1 MEHLVIV
8 GAGQSAIQCITSLR
22 KEDYSGLITLVG
34 EEEHLPYQRPPLSK
48 GFLEDTVSNER
59 LYFKKLEFFVENKV
73 QLKLGTKAEEIDIEN
88 NNIHLSDNTKL
99 SFDKLVFATG
109 SSVRKLDF
117 PGKDLNSI
125 HYLRGLDDALS
136 IKKDLQTRQNIVV
149 VGAGYIGLEVA
160 AIAAKQN
167 KSVTVI
173 EMADRVMNRTVDPQ
187 ISDYYLKLHQKNGV
201 TFKFNTSLKEIV
213 GASNP
218 EKVICSDGTEV
229 KADMVIIGAGIMP
242 NVELAEN
249 AGLSCDNGIVVNEF
263 GKTDHANI
271 YACGDCTNHPN
282 KLLNKKIRL
291 ESVHNAMEQSK
302 TVASSII
309 NKSIEYN
316 QIPWFWSDQYDHK
329 LQIVGLSGEHD
340 KVIMRGDMSE
350 AKFMLFYTKDEKL
363 IAVDAVNNSKEFLIC
378 KKLVA
383 NKVTIKPDE
392 ISNPDTNLNDLIE

>member
-22 KEDYSGLITLVG
+22 KEDYPGLITLVG

-187 ISDYYLKLHQKNGV
+187 ISDYYLNLHQKNGV

-218 EKVICSDGTEV
+218 EKVICSDGAEV

-340 KVIMRGDMSE
+340 KVIMRGDMSD
-350 AKFMLFYTKDEKL
+350 AKFMLLYTKDEKL

-383 NKVTIKPDE
+383 NKVTIKADE

>member
-1 MEHLVIV
+1 MENLVIV

-22 KEDYSGLITLVG
+22 KEDYPGLITLVG

-88 NNIHLSDNTKL
+88 NNIHLSDDTKL

-136 IKKDLQTRQNIVV
+136 IKKDLQTRQNVVV

-187 ISDYYLKLHQKNGV
+187 ISDYYLNLHQKNGV
-201 TFKFNTSLKEIV
+201 TFKFNTSLQEII
-213 GASNP
+213 GKNNP

-249 AGLSCDNGIVVNEF
+249 AGLSCDNGIIVNEF

-309 NKSIEYN
+309 NKSLAYN

-329 LQIVGLSGEHD
+329 LQIVGLSGDHD
-340 KVIMRGDMSE
+340 KVTMRGDMSE
-350 AKFMLFYTKDEKL
+350 AKFMMFYTKDEKL

-378 KKLVA
+378 KKLVT

-392 ISNPDTNLNDLIE
+392 ISNPATNLNDLIE

>member
-1 MEHLVIV
+1 MENLVIV

-59 LYFKKLEFFVENKV
+59 LYFKKLEFFIENKV

-136 IKKDLQTRQNIVV
+136 IKKDLQTKQNIVV

-187 ISDYYLKLHQKNGV
+187 ISDYYFNLHKKNGV

-213 GASNP
+213 GTNNP

-229 KADMVIIGAGIMP
+229 QADMVIIGAGIMP

-309 NKSIEYN
+309 NKSLAYN

-329 LQIVGLSGEHD
+329 LQIVGLSGDHD
-340 KVIMRGDMSE
+340 KVTMRGDMSE
-350 AKFMLFYTKDEKL
+350 AKFMLFYTKDERL

-392 ISNPDTNLNDLIE
+392 ISNPATNLNDLIE

>member
-1 MEHLVIV
+1 MENLVIV

-22 KEDYSGLITLVG
+22 KEDYPGLITLVG

-59 LYFKKLEFFVENKV
+59 LYFKKLEFFIENKV

-136 IKKDLQTRQNIVV
+136 IKKDLQATQNIVV

-187 ISDYYLKLHQKNGV
+187 ISDYYLNLHQKNGV
-201 TFKFNTSLKEIV
+201 TFKFNTSLKEII
-213 GASNP
+213 GTNNP
-218 EKVICSDGTEV
+218 EKVVCSDGSEV
-229 KADMVIIGAGIMP
+229 AADMVVIGAGIMP

-263 GKTDHANI
+263 GKTDHADI

-309 NKSIEYN
+309 NQSLAYN

-329 LQIVGLSGEHD
+329 LQIVGLSGDHD

-350 AKFMLFYTKDEKL
+350 AKFMLFYTKEDKL

-392 ISNPDTNLNDLIE
+392 ISNPATNLNDLIE

>member
-1 MEHLVIV
+1 MENLVIV

-59 LYFKKLEFFVENKV
+59 LYFKKLEFFIENKV
-73 QLKLGTKAEEIDIEN
+73 QLKLGAKAEEIDIEN

-136 IKKDLQTRQNIVV
+136 IKKDLQTKQNIVV

-187 ISDYYLKLHQKNGV
+187 ISDYYLNLHQKNGV

-213 GASNP
+213 GTNNP

-229 KADMVIIGAGIMP
+229 QADMVIIGAGIMP

-309 NKSIEYN
+309 NKSLAYN

-329 LQIVGLSGEHD
+329 LQIVGLSGDHD
-340 KVIMRGDMSE
+340 KVTMRGDMSE

-392 ISNPDTNLNDLIE
+392 ISNPATNLNDLIE

>member
-1 MEHLVIV
+1 MENLVIV

-22 KEDYSGLITLVG
+22 KEDYPGLITLVG

-59 LYFKKLEFFVENKV
+59 LYFKKLEFFIENKV

-136 IKKDLQTRQNIVV
+136 IKKDLQTSQNIVV

-187 ISDYYLKLHQKNGV
+187 ISDYYLNLHQKNGV
-201 TFKFNTSLKEIV
+201 TFKFNTSLQEII
-213 GASNP
+213 GTNNP
-218 EKVICSDGTEV
+218 EKVVCSDGSEV
-229 KADMVIIGAGIMP
+229 AADMVVIGAGIMP

-263 GKTDHANI
+263 GKTDHADI

-309 NKSIEYN
+309 NKSLAYN

-329 LQIVGLSGEHD
+329 LQIVGLSGDHD
-340 KVIMRGDMSE
+340 KVIIRGDMSE
-350 AKFMLFYTKDEKL
+350 AKFMLFYTKDDKL

-392 ISNPDTNLNDLIE
+392 ISNPATNLNDLIE

>member
-22 KEDYSGLITLVG
+22 KEDYPGLITLVG

-309 NKSIEYN
+309 NKSIAYN

-340 KVIMRGDMSE
+340 KVIMRGDMSD
-350 AKFMLFYTKDEKL
+350 AKFMLLYTKDEKL

-383 NKVTIKPDE
+383 NKVTIKADE

>member
-1 MEHLVIV
+1 MENLVIV

-59 LYFKKLEFFVENKV
+59 LYFKKLEFFIENKV

-136 IKKDLQTRQNIVV
+136 IKKDLQTKQNIVV

-187 ISDYYLKLHQKNGV
+187 ISDYYFNLHKKNGV

-213 GASNP
+213 GTNNP

-229 KADMVIIGAGIMP
+229 QADMVIIGAGIMP

-309 NKSIEYN
+309 NKSLAYN

-329 LQIVGLSGEHD
+329 LQIVGLSGDHD

-392 ISNPDTNLNDLIE
+392 ISNPETNLNDLIE

>member
-22 KEDYSGLITLVG
+22 KEDYPGLITLVG

-340 KVIMRGDMSE
+340 KVIMRGDMSD
-350 AKFMLFYTKDEKL
+350 AKFMLLYTKDEKL

>member
-22 KEDYSGLITLVG
+22 KEDYPGLITLVG

-136 IKKDLQTRQNIVV
+136 IKKDLQTRQNVVV

-187 ISDYYLKLHQKNGV
+187 ISDYYLNLHQKNGV
-201 TFKFNTSLKEIV
+201 TLKFNTSLQEII
-213 GASNP
+213 GKNNP
-218 EKVICSDGTEV
+218 EKVICSDGSEV

-263 GKTDHANI
+263 GKTDHADI

-309 NKSIEYN
+309 NKSLAYN

-329 LQIVGLSGEHD
+329 LQIVGLSGDHD

-350 AKFMLFYTKDEKL
+350 AKFMLFYTKDERL

-392 ISNPDTNLNDLIE
+392 ISNPATNLNDLIE

>member
-22 KEDYSGLITLVG
+22 KEDYPGLITLVG

-99 SFDKLVFATG
+99 SFDKLVLATG

-340 KVIMRGDMSE
+340 KVIMRGDMSD
-350 AKFMLFYTKDEKL
+350 AKFMLLYTKDEKL

-383 NKVTIKPDE
+383 NKVTIKADE

>member
-1 MEHLVIV
+1 MENLVIV

-22 KEDYSGLITLVG
+22 KEDYPGLITLVG

-59 LYFKKLEFFVENKV
+59 LYFKKLEFFIENKV
-73 QLKLGTKAEEIDIEN
+73 KLKLGTKAEEIDIEN

-187 ISDYYLKLHQKNGV
+187 ISDYYLNLHQKNGV
-201 TFKFNTSLKEIV
+201 TFKFNTSLKEII
-213 GASNP
+213 GTNNP
-218 EKVICSDGTEV
+218 EKVVCSDGSEV
-229 KADMVIIGAGIMP
+229 AADMVVIGAGIMP

-263 GKTDHANI
+263 GKTDHADI

-309 NKSIEYN
+309 NKSLAYN

-329 LQIVGLSGEHD
+329 LQIVGLSGDHD
-340 KVIMRGDMSE
+340 KVIIRGDMSE
-350 AKFMLFYTKDEKL
+350 AKFMLFYTKDDKL

-392 ISNPDTNLNDLIE
+392 ISNPATNLNDLIE

>member
-1 MEHLVIV
+1 MENLVIV

-22 KEDYSGLITLVG
+22 KEDYPGLITLVG

-59 LYFKKLEFFVENKV
+59 LYFKKLEFFIENKV

-136 IKKDLQTRQNIVV
+136 IKKDLQTSQNIVV

-187 ISDYYLKLHQKNGV
+187 ISDYYLNLHQKNGV
-201 TFKFNTSLKEIV
+201 TFKFNISLKEII
-213 GASNP
+213 GTNNP
-218 EKVICSDGTEV
+218 EKVVCSDGSEV
-229 KADMVIIGAGIMP
+229 AADMVVIGAGIMP

-263 GKTDHANI
+263 GKTDHADI

-309 NKSIEYN
+309 NKSLAYN

-329 LQIVGLSGEHD
+329 LQIVGLSGDHD

-350 AKFMLFYTKDEKL
+350 AKFMLFYTKDDKL

-392 ISNPDTNLNDLIE
+392 ISNPAKNLNDLIE

>member
-1 MEHLVIV
+1 MENLVIV

-22 KEDYSGLITLVG
+22 KEDYPGLITLVG

-59 LYFKKLEFFVENKV
+59 LYFKKLEFFIENKV

-187 ISDYYLKLHQKNGV
+187 ISDYYLNLHQKNGV
-201 TFKFNTSLKEIV
+201 TFKFNTSLQEII
-213 GASNP
+213 GTNNP
-218 EKVICSDGTEV
+218 EKVVCSDGSEV
-229 KADMVIIGAGIMP
+229 AADMVVIGAGIMP

-263 GKTDHANI
+263 GKTDHADI

-309 NKSIEYN
+309 NQSIAYN

-329 LQIVGLSGEHD
+329 LQIVGLSGDHD
-340 KVIMRGDMSE
+340 KVIIRGDMSE
-350 AKFMLFYTKDEKL
+350 AKFMLFYTKDDKL

-392 ISNPDTNLNDLIE
+392 ISNPATNLNDLIE

>member
-22 KEDYSGLITLVG
+22 KEDYPGLITLVG

-187 ISDYYLKLHQKNGV
+187 ISDYYLNLHQKNGV

-218 EKVICSDGTEV
+218 EKVICSDGAEV

-263 GKTDHANI
+263 GKTDHTNI

-309 NKSIEYN
+309 NKSIAYN